1 MSIADETLMAY
12 ADGELDASACAAVE
26 TAMRSDPE
34 IARRVAQYR
43 EQREKLRAAY
53 EPELAEPV
61 PDRLLAA
68 LRDGRPGQGRV
79 IDLERARAAAEKSAR
94 PQSIRS
100 RSIRSRWRYSLA
112 ASLTIGIGLAIF
124 AWQRPDLVQERGG
137 ALVANGELENGLSDS
152 LSGDPSAGDVRIGVS
167 FLAKSG
173 EYCRTF
179 TLRESAGLACRR
191 GERWLIHDLAQLTET
206 GRQSGTGASQ
216 SAGYR
221 TASSVLPPAILSA
234 VQGQIA
240 GDPLDRAGEQR
251 ARGAGW
257 RPR

>member
-12 ADGELDASACAAVE
+12 ADGELDASARTAVE
-26 TAMRSDPE
+26 AAMRADPE

-43 EQREKLRAAY
+43 EQREKLLAAY

-61 PDRLLAA
+61 PDRLLAV
-68 LRDGRPGQGRV
+68 LRDRGPAGQGRV
-79 IDLERARAAAEKSAR
+79 IDLKRARAAAEVSQR
-94 PQSIRS
+94 PRS
-100 RSIRSRWRYSLA
+100 VSSRWRYPASLA
-112 ASLTIGIGLAIF
+112 ASVVVAIGLAVF
-124 AWQRPDLVQERGG
+124 PWQRPALVQERGG
-137 ALVANGELENGLSDS
+137 GALVASGGLARSLSDS

-191 GERWLIHDLAQLTET
+191 GDRWLIHDLTQLGEA
-206 GRQSGTGASQ
+206 GASQ
-216 SAGYR
+216 TEGYR
-221 TASSVLPPAILSA
+221 TASSMLPPAILSA
-234 VQGQIA
+234 VQSQIV
-240 GDPLDRAGEQR
+240 GDPLDRAGEQS